1 MNFKKSFGKA
11 ESDELIEP
19 HGSYTE
25 YTQSYSKIVV
35 DIDEEVKSA
44 KYYRHI
50 CNKIREL
57 GETDEVEF
65 NINSNGGDLHGLIS
79 LLDAINL
86 TNANVTAY
94 CKGSCDSAASL
105 LALSCHDIVVSPYCT
120 MLVHFAEMGIQPD
133 RMYELRNQL
142 DHYNELCK
150 RVFVD
155 VYQGFL
161 TDAEIEDVINGKQ
174 MWLQSEEIIERLEKR
189 KVYFEKIISD
199 KKEK

>member
-1 MNFKKSFGKA
+1 MKYKKVFSKSD
-11 ESDELIEP
+11 SDEVAEP
-19 HGSYTE
+19 YASYTE

-35 DIDEEVKSA
+35 DVDEEVRSA
-44 KYYRHI
+44 KYYRHV

-57 GETDEVEF
+57 GEADEVEF
-65 NINSNGGDLHGLIS
+65 NINSNGGDLQGLIS

-86 TNANVTAY
+86 TDATVTAY

-105 LALSCHDIVVSPYCT
+105 LTLSCHNIIVSPYCT
-120 MLVHFAEMGIQPD
+120 MLVHFAEMGISPD

-161 TDAEIEDVINGKQ
+161 SEDEIQDVINGKQ
-174 MWLQSEEIIERLEKR
+174 MWLQSEQIIERLEKR
-189 KVYFEKIISD
+189 KVYFEQLASEE
-199 KKEK
+199 KED